1 MPQLQRRNMDT
12 STSDESFESGSADPR
27 STLHR
32 TLSRASYTS
41 EEVFEAEA
49 QRIFLRQWTFVAQ
62 ESQVAV
68 PGAYVTDEFAG
79 ESFIL
84 VRDERGSLHALFN
97 TCRHRGHRLCEDGG
111 GSVRRFVCPY
121 HQWSYDLDGHLTH
134 VPGPPAWLDSGQW
147 GLHRG
152 HVEVWHGLVFVS
164 LSEVAPPP
172 ITPALDAFASD
183 MIHARPERMKEVF
196 RESYA
201 IAANWKIVL
210 ENYLECYHCRGNHP
224 ELCSAMPLDAMYAT
238 TDGWSG
244 QYFGGATPLKPGH
257 RTMSIDG
264 ELVAPL
270 LGEKLLANGSANPD
284 SGFGIVPMLT
294 RLICH
299 ADHMIVHLLRPV
311 DVGHTRWETRWFV
324 SGSAVEG
331 VDYDVDDLTAVW
343 RATNRQDISLCESA
357 ARGIRSRRYVPGPL
371 QPEYE
376 SAVAATLDVYRQFMA

>member
-1 MPQLQRRNMDT
+1 MSQLQRRDA
-12 STSDESFESGSADPR
+12 STRELALHTTLPR
-27 STLHR
+27 E
-32 TLSRASYTS
+32 SYTS
-41 EEVFEAEA
+41 DDVFETEA
-49 QRIFLRQWTFVAQ
+49 QRIFLRQWTFVAH

-84 VRDERGSLHALFN
+84 VRDEGGALHALFN
-97 TCRHRGHRLCEDGG
+97 ICRHRGHRLCGDDGG
-111 GSVRRFVCPY
+111 SARRFVCPY
-121 HQWSYDLDGHLTH
+121 HSWAYDLDGSLSH
-134 VPGPPAWLDSGQW
+134 VPGAPAELDVAEW

-164 LSEVAPPP
+164 LSDVPPPP

-183 MIHARPERMKEVF
+183 MVHARPEYMKEAF

-201 IAANWKIVL
+201 ITANWKIVL

-224 ELCSAMPLDAMYAT
+224 ELCAAMPLDAMYAT

-257 RTMSIDG
+257 RTMSLDG

-270 LGEKLLANGSANPD
+270 LRDELLPTGSTNRD
-284 SGFGIVPMLT
+284 SGFAIVPMLT

-299 ADHMIVHLLRPV
+299 ADHMIVHLLRPI
-311 DVGHTRWETRWFV
+311 DASHTRWETRWFV
-324 SGSAVEG
+324 SDSAVEG
-331 VDYDVDDLTAVW
+331 VDYDVDKLTAVW
-343 RATNRQDISLCESA
+343 RTTNRQDISLCESA
-357 ARGIRSRRYVPGPL
+357 GRGLRSRRSVPGPL
-371 QPEYE
+371 HPTFE
-376 SAVAATLDVYRQFMA
+376 SAVAATLELYRSLMDET